1 MSTSYDESGGSLE
14 EIDTAA
20 IAGEIAGELGL
31 GGERTEA
38 LSGEEPSDPHPAAS
52 PQSAADG
59 PAPGTAA
66 FDAMPKAWKKEM
78 EAHWSRLDPEVRKYV
93 NAREAD
99 VSRGIQMYQ
108 QGHSSW
114 NQLLEPYQEIF
125 QAYPNVDPVAL
136 MQGVMNQH
144 IQLAKGTPEQKRAV
158 AAQMLKAYGLEFPAG
173 EGQTPAPQTSAEV
186 EELRQ
191 RLSQVEGLWKAAQNA
206 AQQESYEK
214 NLSSVEAFAADKA
227 NKYWPEVVEDVYT
240 LLKKGAAST
249 LPEAYEIAC
258 FRNPRIRAE
267 MVAPPPPAAPGRSP
281 KFPNLNGDTGGAPR
295 GRKMSIDDTI
305 NSVVDKHFST
315 H

>member
-1 MSTSYDESGGSLE
+1 MPSDNFDDSGGSLE
-14 EIDTAA
+14 HIDTAA

-31 GGERTEA
+31 GA
-38 LSGEEPSDPHPAAS
+38 EPRETPESSDPDPAAF
-52 PQSAADG
+52 PANAADG

-78 EAHWSRLDPEVRKYV
+78 EAHWTRLDPEVRKYV
-93 NAREAD
+93 NSREAD

-114 NQLLEPYQEIF
+114 TKLLEPYQEIF

-136 MQGVMNQH
+136 MQGVLNQH
-144 IQLAKGTPEQKRAV
+144 IQLARGNAEQKRAV
-158 AAQMLKAYGLEFPAG
+158 AAQMLKAYGLEFPVDAN
-173 EGQTPAPQTSAEV
+173 QPAPPQTSPEV

-191 RLSQVEGLWKAAQNA
+191 RLAQVEGLWKAAQTA

-214 NLSSVEAFAADKA
+214 NLSAVEAFAADKA

-267 MVAPPPPAAPGRSP
+267 MAAPPPPAAPTRTP
-281 KFPNLNGDTGGAPR
+281 KFPNLNGETSGPLR
-295 GRKMSIDDTI
+295 GKKMSIEDTI
-305 NSVVDKHFST
+305 DSVVKSHYSA

>member
-1 MSTSYDESGGSLE
+1 MPSNFEDSGGSLE
-14 EIDTAA
+14 EIDTNA
-20 IAGEIAGELGL
+20 IAGEIAGELGF
-31 GGERTEA
+31 GA
-38 LSGEEPSDPHPAAS
+38 SEETSEQADPNPAAS
-52 PQSAADG
+52 PANASDG

-78 EAHWSRLDPEVRKYV
+78 EAHWARLDPEVRKYV
-93 NAREAD
+93 NSREAD

-114 NQLLEPYQEIF
+114 TKLLEPYQEIF
-125 QAYPNVDPVAL
+125 QAYPNVDPVVL

-144 IQLAKGTPEQKRAV
+144 IQLARGTPEQKRAV
-158 AAQMLKAYGLEFPAG
+158 AAQMLKAYGLEFPAESG
-173 EGQTPAPQTSAEV
+173 APASQPNPEV

-191 RLSQVEGLWKAAQNA
+191 RLSQVEGLWRAAQTA

-214 NLSSVEAFAADKA
+214 SLSAVEAFANDPV
-227 NKYWPEVVEDVYT
+227 NKYWPEVVEDVHI

-249 LPEAYEIAC
+249 LPEAYELAC
-258 FRNPRIRAE
+258 FRNPKIRAD
-267 MVAPPPPAAPGRSP
+267 MTAPPPPAAPSRVS
-281 KFPNLNGDTGGAPR
+281 KFPNVNGDSVAVSR
-295 GRKMSIDDTI
+295 GKKMSIEDTI